1 MGCESSNFVSQSFR
15 CNNCHLVANLLVGLE
30 IKRETRI
37 IFFNDNSRS
46 PLHSLCSNSS
56 LILEFCSTI
65 FLGEK
70 RNSPNPRLAQKMSKV
85 EKNDG
90 QDAPKLH
97 LDAATGEMVSKSEL
111 KKREKQRKVLE
122 KKQDKVAASGATEK
136 EAAENSNTNED
147 DPRLYFEN
155 RSKQILKFRETK
167 NPNPYPHKF
176 SVELSISNYIKKYQ
190 SLAEGE
196 HLTEVVQI
204 AGRIHNIRHQSK
216 NLIFYDLH
224 AEGLK
229 IQIMASSADAESDFQ
244 ETHSIL
250 QRGDIVGVKGCPGKS
265 KRGELSIFPKHVT
278 LLTPC
283 LRTLPKANYGFKDQ
297 ELRYRMRYLDLIMN
311 NNVRDKFIIRA
322 RIVNYLRR
330 FLDDL
335 GFIEVETPMMN
346 MIAGGAAAKPFVTHH
361 NDLKLDLFMRIAPEL
376 YLKQLVVGGLDRVY
390 EIGRQ
395 FRNEGIDMTHN
406 PEFTTCEFYMAYADC
421 FDLMEIT
428 EKFLSTLVKN
438 ITGSYK
444 VSYHPQG
451 PEGPAWELDF
461 TPPFRRMSIVSEL
474 EKLLDCKFPPGDTL
488 GKPEGNKFLSDL
500 CIKHKVNSLVK
511 QRLIALILV
520 HLRVCWTS

>member
-1 MGCESSNFVSQSFR
+1 MTKEVKEEPQQDST
-15 CNNCHLVANLLVGLE
+15 AN
-30 IKRETRI
+30 
-37 IFFNDNSRS
+37 
-46 PLHSLCSNSS
+46 
-56 LILEFCSTI
+56 
-65 FLGEK
+65 
-70 RNSPNPRLAQKMSKV
+70 
-85 EKNDG
+85 
-90 QDAPKLH
+90 KLH
-97 LDAATGEMVSKSEL
+97 LDAATGEMVSKTEL
-111 KKREKQRKVLE
+111 KKREKQRKVQE
-122 KKQDKVAASGATEK
+122 KKQEKIAASGA
-136 EAAENSNTNED
+136 AAAVVGDEVVESASNED

-155 RSKQILKFRETK
+155 RSKQILKFRETQA
-167 NPNPYPHKF
+167 PNPYPHKF
-176 SVELSISNYIKKYQ
+176 NVELSISNYIKKYQ
-190 SLAEGE
+190 NLEEGQ
-196 HLTEVVQI
+196 HLQEVVQI

-224 AEGLK
+224 GEGLK
-229 IQIMASSADAESDFQ
+229 IQIMASSADAEVDFQ

-265 KRGELSIFPKHVT
+265 KRGELSIFPKSVI

-330 FLDDL
+330 FLDDQ

-421 FDLMEIT
+421 YDLMDIT
-428 EKFLSTLVKN
+428 EKFLSTLVKS

-444 VSYHPQG
+444 VKYHPQG
-451 PEGPAWELDF
+451 PDGPEWELDF
-461 TPPFRRMSIVSEL
+461 TPPFRRISIVQEL
-474 EKLLDCKFPPGDTL
+474 EKLLNCKFPPGDTL

-500 CIKHKVNSLVK
+500 CIRHKVNHQFDNRSIAPILELLLVF
-511 QRLIALILV
+511 
-520 HLRVCWTS
+520 